1 MDFQSIP
8 LHITYS
14 FQHFEPIQYVNGLS
28 KSLLTYQSN
37 DPKITI
43 NLNGFPYLSKLMVQ
57 QPPIELWQLTTHFY
71 CNEKFDSALMN
82 ILKDN
87 WDSPLEYVV

>member
-1 MDFQSIP
+1 MDFQSIA

-28 KSLLTYQSN
+28 RSLPTFQMN
-37 DPKITI
+37 DFKITI
-43 NLNGFPYLSKLMVQ
+43 DLNDFSSLSELMVQ
-57 QPPIELWQLTTHFY
+57 QSLIRLSQLITYWNILNF
-71 CNEKFDSALMN
+71 FALMD

-87 WDSPLEYVV
+87 